1 MAFFLIVPS
10 VMIVSVL
17 LVHAFANRL
26 GLRIYYTTLIATAIL
41 AFMVEFATASFTPA
55 IGREYLLRLALMILA
70 ASCLLTLA
78 NRFLLKKQ
86 REEEKSFDAEV
97 KAAYEAEKKKNLGI
111 AEETPVNTFDWN
123 AAGTS
128 LDEKNFSHEEISAKV
143 EELPADT
150 EILSKVDDKP
160 ADNEILSKVEES
172 SADNEILSKVDDAPA
187 DNEILSKVDELPAD
201 NEILSKVDE
210 LPADNEILSKVD
222 EPPADNEI
230 SAKVEESS
238 ADSEILS
245 KVDDKPADDE
255 ILSKVEEP
263 PADNEILSKVDDV
276 PADNEILSKVE
287 EPPADDEISA
297 KVEEPP
303 ADNEILSKVD
313 EPHADNEISAKV
325 DEPPADNEISAEAK
339 SELLEK
345 PVSTENFP
353 LEKVFTPL
361 HELKNEDAD
370 KPIEL
375 PEEPELNKDLP
386 VDEVFKPLSEA
397 KPQPIEPVAAPV
409 EKKAQR
415 TEFFPLQEV
424 FQPLSTLD
432 LEKLEEITQEEKTAP
447 NEEETKP
454 EEKIATLDELLDKAY
469 DERDKGHVWQA
480 IETYKKALKRY
491 RNDDYAPFVA
501 IDLGNIYKEQA
512 LYTKAIKT
520 YEKAL
525 NLPAVKRNESIKKE
539 FVNNLQYL
547 SVVRDVLLKYHS
559 LSTPFSQISK
569 EILQEVD
576 IEFKK
581 VQINSAQ

>member
-41 AFMVEFATASFTPA
+41 AFMVEFATASVTPA
-55 IGREYLLRLALMILA
+55 IGREYLLRLGLMILA
-70 ASCLLTLA
+70 ASVMLTLA

-86 REEEKSFDAEV
+86 REEEKNFDAEV
-97 KAAYEAEKKKNLGI
+97 KAAYEAEKKKNLAI
-111 AEETPVNTFDWN
+111 AEEMPTTTFAWDI
-123 AAGTS
+123 AGTS
-128 LDEKNFSHEEISAKV
+128 LDEKSFSHEEISAKK
-143 EELPADT
+143 EDAT
-150 EILSKVDDKP
+150 ADDK
-160 ADNEILSKVEES
+160 S
-172 SADNEILSKVDDAPA
+172 SAKADDAPA
-187 DNEILSKVDELPAD
+187 DNKILSKADDTPAD
-201 NEILSKVDE
+201 DISSAKVDDT
-210 LPADNEILSKVD
+210 PADDKS
-222 EPPADNEI
+222 
-230 SAKVEESS
+230 SAKVE
-238 ADSEILS
+238 DTPN
-245 KVDDKPADDE
+245 DDK
-255 ILSKVEEP
+255 S
-263 PADNEILSKVDDV
+263 
-276 PADNEILSKVE
+276 
-287 EPPADDEISA
+287 SA
-297 KVEEPP
+297 KVEDTPN
-303 ADNEILSKVD
+303 DDKS
-313 EPHADNEISAKV
+313 SAKV
-325 DEPPADNEISAEAK
+325 DDTPADDKSSAKVDDMPADDKSSAKVDDMPADDISSARVDDAPVGNEISAEAK
-339 SELLEK
+339 AELLEK

-353 LEKVFTPL
+353 LEEVFTPL
-361 HELKNEDAD
+361 HELKHEDAD
-370 KPIEL
+370 KPIKL
-375 PEEPELNKDLP
+375 PEEPEPNEDLP

-397 KPQPIEPVAAPV
+397 KPQPIEPVAKSA

-432 LEKLEEITQEEKTAP
+432 LEKLEEITQEEKTSAH
-447 NEEETKP
+447 EEETAP
-454 EEKIATLDELLDKAY
+454 EEKIDTLDELLDKAY
-469 DERDKGHVWQA
+469 DERDKGHIWQA
-480 IETYKKALKRY
+480 IDTYKKALKRY

-520 YEKAL
+520 YERAL

-547 SVVRDVLLKYHS
+547 RVVRDVLLKYHV

>member
-263 PADNEILSKVDDV
+263 PAD
-276 PADNEILSKVE
+276 
-287 EPPADDEISA
+287 DEISA

-313 EPHADNEISAKV
+313 EPLADNEISAKV